1 MAFNNL
7 RIIYKNLA
15 DSATITSSV
24 APSGVTSI
32 ANLKKDSKSLVC
44 RTAGTSVTY
53 TVTLS
58 TASIIGGVIL
68 PFCNLTSTATI
79 NVTLN
84 TGYTTGNIL
93 TCPYQNLGTWDWG
106 SLPLG
111 VNSYSYG
118 GGTYGRVWFPQTSC
132 TSLTITI
139 SDSAN
144 TSGYLEFSR
153 LVVGAYWSP
162 KYNTSFGMT
171 STTKDLSSNARLES
185 GDLVSN
191 NGIRFNAITFD
202 LKWLDPTDRNQLTS
216 ILKGNGV
223 TKPLLI
229 SLFPDNSEDWG
240 KEQNFQVYGKIPQ
253 VSNITHTLFGIYS
266 SQIEIEEI

>member
-1 MAFNNL
+1 MASNNL
-7 RIIYKNLA
+7 RVIYKNLA
-15 DSATITSSV
+15 DSATITSSI
-24 APSGVTSI
+24 APSGVTGV

-44 RTAGTSVTY
+44 RTTGTSVTY
-53 TVTLS
+53 TVTLG

-68 PFCNLTSTATI
+68 PFCNLTSGATI

-84 TGYTTGNIL
+84 TGYSTGNIL
-93 TCPYQNLGTWDWG
+93 ACPYTNLGLWDWG

-111 VNSYSYG
+111 VNGYSYG

-139 SDSAN
+139 TDTGN
-144 TSGYLEFSR
+144 TSGYLELSR
-153 LVVGAYWSP
+153 MVIGAYWSP

-171 STTKDLSSNARLES
+171 SGVKDLSSNERLES
-185 GDLVSN
+185 GDLASN
-191 NGIRFNAITFD
+191 NGIKFNAVTFD
-202 LKWLDPTDRNQLTS
+202 LKWLDPSDRLQLMG
-216 ILKGNGV
+216 ILKGNGI

-229 SLFPDNSEDWG
+229 SLFPDNEEDWG
-240 KEQNFQVYGKIPQ
+240 KEQTYQIYGKLPQ